1 MAFAYQDEV
10 RKRFPD
16 GVLWVTLGQ
25 NPSVTQ
31 RISDWVAHSTIL
43 RSHPPAMPTPSQEPT
58 SFAPLGEVEYLPLA
72 IELIGAQVHK
82 LGWTEYRRRW
92 EDQKL
97 KAIRRGRRSRGK
109 EDNLWDSLELSIQ
122 SLTDEDRGRYFSMG
136 VFPEDTPFP
145 QWHVQSCGLAQK
157 MKPQI
162 S

>member
-1 MAFAYQDEV
+1 M
-10 RKRFPD
+10 
-16 GVLWVTLGQ
+16 
-25 NPSVTQ
+25 
-31 RISDWVAHSTIL
+31 
-43 RSHPPAMPTPSQEPT
+43 
-58 SFAPLGEVEYLPLA
+58 GEVEYLPLA